1 MISNIDHTVPEVVCL
16 LVGGD
21 GGVHDGGGG
30 QADAGLLCGDVDGLL
45 VVVGGHRNVPLPH
58 RAAVGPPGGLVVVKP
73 PLVTFPRILLFLHG
87 SSEG

>member
-1 MISNIDHTVPEVVCL
+1 MIWNIDHNVPEVVCL

-30 QADAGLLCGDVDGLL
+30 QADAGLLRGDVNGLL

-58 RAAVGPPGGLVVVKP
+58 RAAAGPPGGLVVVKP
-73 PLVTFPRILLFLHG
+73 PLVTFPSNLLLLHG